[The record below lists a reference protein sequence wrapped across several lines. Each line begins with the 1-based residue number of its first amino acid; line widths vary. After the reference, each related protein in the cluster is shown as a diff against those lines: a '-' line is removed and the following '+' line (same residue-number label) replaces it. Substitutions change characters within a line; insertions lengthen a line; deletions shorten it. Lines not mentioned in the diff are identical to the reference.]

1 MERLVRSY
9 MITSNDATDDSN
21 SIVSSIVQNIW
32 SGQLSLLALVTTLE
46 EFLTSEESS
55 IRAKGTGL
63 LSAVLTECPQ
73 EQVNLAAVNVLVDFY
88 CERLS
93 DTTCV
98 PELIRG
104 LVSISQF
111 NSFQEECAIKVS
123 KSIFSNVNVQNYQQT
138 TRHGVFLIFD
148 VLLNTC
154 KKLGTEF
161 VKGFIQ
167 AMDGEKDP
175 RNLLLAFSLVKLII
189 KEFDISEHVEE
200 LFEVTFCYFP
210 ITFRPP
216 PDDPYGITS
225 DDLKISLRECLSAT
239 AKFAKNAMPLFLEKL
254 TSSSG
259 NAKKDSMETLAACAP
274 VYGTENIVPYIDD
287 LWEYLKDEIFNAK
300 DDSFEVIALDTIR
313 SLVVT
318 LSAGVIGKSDHLQ
331 RFLKT
336 VVTECMENLKVP
348 ELKLSK
354 PCGRILKYCAMASA
368 TRKKAILEIL
378 MEFIV
383 AAQNLYGTIERNNDS
398 LIELDFSIP
407 LISFKNDLLRIFSSA
422 LMKTEEYNELR
433 LCGLRGL
440 HGMILLR
447 QFLLDHEI
455 EDILKYFNQIIL
467 IQDNDQD
474 IIKETLKYL
483 GDIAHYKPFTVLK
496 ITIPIFISQLPSNY
510 ESLKL
515 DDIHGTKYSKVL
527 DAISEVAIEKV
538 IFEALVPEILAK
550 LDVSSNLSIEYIEF
564 LLHTLHTLFIKKS
577 SLNHDDISKY
587 SNILI
592 PHLISKCVGPTL
604 EIRSKNH
611 DDKGEEYYG
620 DVFCDLKI
628 IQTIAGI
635 ISIITKNMNSREQT
649 MFITQI
655 FELFTQGN
663 LQFIPFSEIEKNK
676 HAIAFNP
683 LMIESSSA
691 QKNLTL
697 LFTAAVGYMR
707 QEVSC
712 PIPNISDFLSR
723 IVNASLLS
731 NNEIHQNSLA
741 QLTASILN
749 KWNQEN
755 ELENFIKIHMLDELV
770 RYLSSPSSIGESE
783 SNRIAS
789 LNIFIWALVLRT
801 HPAGYECINY
811 IINLFNDDTL
821 GKKASSD
828 GFKIIIG
835 DSDLLNKQ
843 SFAVIKVF
851 PLLVHSLSLPDPDL
865 KASTIDTFYL
875 ISLEMPHIIS
885 EHVSTLI
892 PLLLSLTNVEVR
904 MAALQCLSVF
914 PDTVSFDVLYP
925 FKSKIIR
932 DLEKVL
938 DDKKRI
944 VRKEAVNCRKSSTI
958 FEREQFLSA
967 NSFLP
972 GIIEDEDEGEDDFI
986 VISGGGDEKES
997 SCGITGLEGII
1008 EKIGYG
1014 KFQKRLLG
1022 LCGFGWLADNLWF
1035 QAISII
1041 LPRVQIHFQ
1050 VSNSIL
1056 GLLPSAIILGMMFGA
1071 IFWGVF
1077 SDTFG
1082 RKQAFNWTLI
1092 LTAFFGLISSLSQN
1106 FWQLCLVMFLLGT
1119 GVGGNLPV
1127 DGAIFLEF
1135 VPKNQQYLLTF
1146 MSIFWSFGA
1155 IITLIIAYFILPSNS
1170 CPETSNPPCDVYTH
1184 NNGWRYLLAIC
1195 GFLTLFML
1203 ICRIL
1208 FFGLKESPK
1217 YLIARNRKNE
1227 AVDILREVARINGS
1241 EVTINVSDLTISNLD
1256 RRHDHPSSY
1265 NNFFSEPITFIKKNF
1280 RYFILELQP
1289 LFAPKWIRT
1298 TILVWS
1304 FWALNSFAYNMFS
1317 TFLPEFLE
1325 FQEMKNEFKS
1335 NLDISG
1341 SNFSTVSNI
1350 SDINNISNFDNG
1362 NGDIDISNVIRQ
1374 VIKEFIIFSV
1384 WGIPGTLIGTYLIE
1398 TSLGRI
1404 YTMSLGAFG
1413 SALSV
1418 FLFTIFDSRIG
1429 TVTCNILFNV
1439 LVTIEYAVIYGY
1451 TAEVFETKIR
1461 GTANGFASACARIT
1475 GMLGPVI
1482 AGNLIAISNTLPLY
1496 VSSIIFVL
1504 VGICMTLLPIETRG
1518 RQAL

>member
-1 MERLVRSY
+1 MERLARSY
-9 MITSNDATDDSN
+9 MITPNDATDDSG

-32 SGQLSLLALVTTLE
+32 SGQLSLLAFVTSLE

-98 PELIRG
+98 PELILG

-111 NSFQEECAIKVS
+111 NSFREECAIKVS
-123 KSIFSNVNVQNYQQT
+123 KSIFSNLKVQNYQQT

-148 VLLNTC
+148 VLLHSHLNAC

-189 KEFDISEHVEE
+189 KEFDISQHVEE

-225 DDLKISLRECLSAT
+225 DDLKISLRECLSET
-239 AKFAKNAMPLFLEKL
+239 PKFAKNAMPLFLEKL

-300 DDSFEVIALDTIR
+300 DDSFEVIALETIR

-331 RFLKT
+331 QFLKT

-354 PCGRILKYCAMASA
+354 PCGRILKYCAMASDPSYNLIILATLHGLFDQYGHSDLA

-383 AAQNLYGTIERNNDS
+383 AAQNLYGTIEINNDS
-398 LIELDFSIP
+398 QIELDDDFSIP
-407 LISFKNDLLRIFSSA
+407 LISFKKDLLRMFSSA
-422 LMKTEEYNELR
+422 LMKTDEYSELR

-440 HGMILLR
+440 HGMILLK
-447 QFLLDHEI
+447 QFLSDHEI

-474 IIKETLKYL
+474 IIKDTLKYL
-483 GDIAHYKPFTVLK
+483 GDIAHYKPLTVLK
-496 ITIPIFISQLPSNY
+496 ITIPIFISQLPSDY

-515 DDIHGTKYSKVL
+515 DNIHGTKYSKVL
-527 DAISEVAIEKV
+527 GAISEISIERI
-538 IFEALVPEILAK
+538 IFEALVPEILVK
-550 LDVSSNLSIEYIEF
+550 LDGVNTFSSNLSKEYIES
-564 LLHTLHTLFIKKS
+564 LLHTLHTLFVKKS

-587 SNILI
+587 ANILI
-592 PHLISKCVGPTL
+592 PHLIAKCVGPTL
-604 EIRSKNH
+604 EIRKNH
-611 DDKGEEYYG
+611 DDKGEEYCD

-635 ISIITKNMNSREQT
+635 ISIVTKNMNSREQT

-676 HAIAFNP
+676 HVIAFNP

-712 PIPNISDFLSR
+712 SIPNIPDFLSR
-723 IVNASLLS
+723 IVNASLIS
-731 NNEIHQNSLA
+731 NNKIYQNSLA
-741 QLTASILN
+741 QLAASILN

-755 ELENFIKIHMLDELV
+755 ELENFIKIHVMGELV
-770 RYLSSPSSIGESE
+770 RYLPSHSSIGESE

-789 LNIFIWALVLRT
+789 LHIFVWLTKALVLRT
-801 HPAGYECINY
+801 HPAGYECTNY
-811 IINLFNDDTL
+811 IIELFNDDTL

-843 SFAVIKVF
+843 SFAIIKILYKQRFFDYVMPKLVQGFTESSGDAKHNYLIALSNLLRNIPKQILMSEISPVF

-875 ISLEMPHIIS
+875 IALEMPHIIS

-892 PLLLSLTNVEVR
+892 PLLLSLTNVEDGNTIKVR
-904 MAALQCLSVF
+904 VAALQCLSVF
-914 PDTVSFDVLYP
+914 PDTVPFDVLYP
-925 FKSKIIR
+925 FKSKILR
-932 DLEKVL
+932 DLGDVL

-944 VRKEAVNCRKSSTI
+944 VRKEAVNCRS
-958 FEREQFLSA
+958 R
-967 NSFLP
+967 
-972 GIIEDEDEGEDDFI
+972 
-986 VISGGGDEKES
+986 
-997 SCGITGLEGII
+997 
-1008 EKIGYG
+1008 
-1014 KFQKRLLG
+1014 
-1022 LCGFGWLADNLWF
+1022 W
-1035 QAISII
+1035 
-1041 LPRVQIHFQ
+1041 
-1050 VSNSIL
+1050 
-1056 GLLPSAIILGMMFGA
+1056 
-1071 IFWGVF
+1071 
-1077 SDTFG
+1077 
-1082 RKQAFNWTLI
+1082 
-1092 LTAFFGLISSLSQN
+1092 
-1106 FWQLCLVMFLLGT
+1106 
-1119 GVGGNLPV
+1119 
-1127 DGAIFLEF
+1127 
-1135 VPKNQQYLLTF
+1135 
-1146 MSIFWSFGA
+1146 
-1155 IITLIIAYFILPSNS
+1155 
-1170 CPETSNPPCDVYTH
+1170 
-1184 NNGWRYLLAIC
+1184 
-1195 GFLTLFML
+1195 
-1203 ICRIL
+1203 
-1208 FFGLKESPK
+1208 
-1217 YLIARNRKNE
+1217 
-1227 AVDILREVARINGS
+1227 
-1241 EVTINVSDLTISNLD
+1241 
-1256 RRHDHPSSY
+1256 
-1265 NNFFSEPITFIKKNF
+1265 
-1280 RYFILELQP
+1280 
-1289 LFAPKWIRT
+1289 
-1298 TILVWS
+1298 
-1304 FWALNSFAYNMFS
+1304 
-1317 TFLPEFLE
+1317 
-1325 FQEMKNEFKS
+1325 
-1335 NLDISG
+1335 
-1341 SNFSTVSNI
+1341 
-1350 SDINNISNFDNG
+1350 
-1362 NGDIDISNVIRQ
+1362 
-1374 VIKEFIIFSV
+1374 
-1384 WGIPGTLIGTYLIE
+1384 
-1398 TSLGRI
+1398 
-1404 YTMSLGAFG
+1404 
-1413 SALSV
+1413 
-1418 FLFTIFDSRIG
+1418 FLFT
-1429 TVTCNILFNV
+1429 
-1439 LVTIEYAVIYGY
+1439 
-1451 TAEVFETKIR
+1451 
-1461 GTANGFASACARIT
+1461 
-1475 GMLGPVI
+1475 GPK
-1482 AGNLIAISNTLPLY
+1482 
-1496 VSSIIFVL
+1496 SS
-1504 VGICMTLLPIETRG
+1504 
-1518 RQAL
+1518 